1 MISARG
7 RKMRKTLLAIALL
20 VLTAASGIA
29 QDDASENCGAEA
41 LTRQQ
46 GAFAAY
52 LTLDFANDAEQALAN
67 LFRLGALYQTMAL
80 DCGYQ
85 PNEVEIDRLLEQT
98 LSFVSLDDLI
108 LAQAVGTDIDA
119 ILVELDEVYGD
130 PLNGQLLY
138 NGLEPALG
146 GGTLGCAG
154 CHENEAVAPLTAGA
168 WTRVDAIRLTQP
180 EFADYSHREYLVESI
195 VQPMA
200 YIPPDYAGL
209 MPEIYGRQLTTQ
221 QLADLVAFLD
231 SQDQLLEDG

>member
-1 MISARG
+1 
-7 RKMRKTLLAIALL
+7 MRNTILAIALIF
-20 VLTAASGIA
+20 LTAAGCYT
-29 QDDASENCGAEA
+29 QNDAADNCSAEA
-41 LTRQQ
+41 LTQQQ

-52 LTLDFANDAEQALAN
+52 LTLDFATDAELALAN
-67 LFRLGALYQTMAL
+67 LFRLGALYQTTAL

-98 LSFVSLDDLI
+98 LAFVSLDDLI
-108 LAQAVGTDIDA
+108 LAQAVGTDVEA
-119 ILVELDEVYGD
+119 ILVELDELYGD

-146 GGTLGCAG
+146 GSTLGCAG
-154 CHENEAVAPLTAGA
+154 CHENEAVAPLTAGT
-168 WTRVDAIRLTQP
+168 WTRVDEFRLARP
-180 EFADYSHREYLVESI
+180 EFAGYSHREYLVESI

-200 YIPPDYAGL
+200 YITPDYAGM

-231 SQDQLLEDG
+231 SQDQLLENE

>member
-1 MISARG
+1 
-7 RKMRKTLLAIALL
+7 MRKTILALALIVL
-20 VLTAASGIA
+20 LTASGLA
-29 QDDASENCGAEA
+29 QDEACRADA

-52 LTLDFANDAEQALAN
+52 LTLDFVNDVELALAN

-80 DCGYQ
+80 DCGYE

-98 LSFVSLDDLI
+98 LAFVSLDDLI
-108 LAQAVGTDIDA
+108 LAQAVGADVEA
-119 ILVELDEVYGD
+119 ILVELDDVYGD

-146 GGTLGCAG
+146 GSTLGCAG
-154 CHENEAVAPLTAGA
+154 CHENEAVAPLTAGT
-168 WTRVDAIRLTQP
+168 WTRVDELRLALP
-180 EFADYSHREYLVESI
+180 AFADYSHRQFLVESI
-195 VQPMA
+195 IQPMA
-200 YIPPDYAGL
+200 YITPDYAGM

-231 SQDQLLEDG
+231 SQDQLLGGE